1 MTSPAWQ
8 HRERVLQQQAVLK
21 TEAALKNRETETIKQ
36 LATDKARHELLLTAL
51 DNDCKRISALPEGEV
66 RNALKRELLPT
77 WLKPVEAYLA
87 GGQIYQN
94 EVLTRIMVW
103 CFDVGDIET
112 ALKLAAVAIEQ
123 KQPMP
128 ERFDRDV
135 VTYVADAF
143 REWCKAQR
151 VAENPIQPYFDRMFE
166 AVIVWPVH
174 DEIKMKYCKIAAEEA
189 RKAGDPERAL
199 TLYKEAERYSP
210 QKAQVK
216 TVKAELEK
224 EIAIKMDAARHAKPA
239 VTPEGDQAGKPEGD
253 QE

>member
-8 HRERVLQQQAVLK
+8 HRERVLQQQAVVK
-21 TEAALKNRETETIKQ
+21 TEAALKNQETDTIKQ
-36 LATDKARHELLLTAL
+36 LAADKARHELLLVAL
-51 DNDCKRISALPEGEV
+51 ENDCNRLSALPQGEA
-66 RNALKRELLPT
+66 RTALKRDLLPG
-77 WLKPVEAYLA
+77 WMKVVEAYLA
-87 GGQIYQN
+87 GDQVYQN
-94 EVLTRIMVW
+94 EVLIRIMVW

-128 ERFDRDV
+128 ERFGRDV
-135 VTYVADAF
+135 VTFVADAVLD
-143 REWCKAQR
+143 WVKTQR
-151 VAENPIQPYFDRMFE
+151 AVNDPIQPYFDRMFE

-174 DEIKMKYCKIAAEEA
+174 DEIKMKYCKIAAGET

-199 TLYKEAERYSP
+199 ALYKEAERYSP

-224 EIAIKMDAARHAKPA
+224 EIAIRMDAARHAPGSA
-239 VTPEGDQAGKPEGD
+239 TE
-253 QE
+253 